1 MFKIRKN
8 RKDVLA
14 DPSHLVDSV
23 EQAARQARENLQ
35 WLIAGVVVAVFV
47 GVAVG
52 GFFWV
57 RYQDDHTAA
66 DLLREATQTVS
77 DRSNPGGPP
86 LVRQPQELQKATD
99 IFNKILIDFP
109 HSSVAPQAAYLL
121 GNTLSERQDW
131 DTAVKVYQKFLG
143 QYGNQRALVP
153 LVYQRMAYA
162 QLAQG
167 KTEEAEKTLNA
178 LVQMNGAPNRDQ
190 ALFEL
195 GKINET
201 LNRPE
206 GALAQYQQIV
216 KDHPSSPFAAEASV
230 RIKTLD
236 ARRAAPQPPVP
247 TAPPATSPAK

>member
-8 RKDVLA
+8 RKEVLA
-14 DPSHLVDSV
+14 DPAYLVDSV

-35 WLIAGVVVAVFV
+35 WLIAGIVVAVFA

-57 RYQDDHTAA
+57 RYQDDRTAA
-66 DLLREATQTVS
+66 DLLREATQTVFERPS
-77 DRSNPGGPP
+77 PGGPP
-86 LVRQPQELQKATD
+86 PVRQPQEMEKATL
-99 IFNKILIDFP
+99 IFQKILTDFP
-109 HSSVAPQAAYLL
+109 HSSVAPQTAYLL
-121 GNTLSERQDW
+121 GNTFSERQDW
-131 DTAVKVYQKFLG
+131 EAAVRVYQGFLAR
-143 QYGNQRALVP
+143 YGNQRALVP

-167 KTEEAEKTLNA
+167 KAEEAEKTLTA
-178 LVQMNGAPNRDQ
+178 LVQLNGAPNKDQ

-201 LNRPE
+201 MNRPE

-236 ARRAAPQPPVP
+236 ARKAPQPAAP
-247 TAPPATSPAK
+247 APPPAASPAK